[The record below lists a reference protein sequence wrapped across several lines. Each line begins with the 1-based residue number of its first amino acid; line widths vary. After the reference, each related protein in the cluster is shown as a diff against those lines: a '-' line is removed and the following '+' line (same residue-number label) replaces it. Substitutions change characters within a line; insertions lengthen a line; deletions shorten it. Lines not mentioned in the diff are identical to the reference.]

1 MKALVIAPQPF
12 FTPRGTPFSVYY
24 RTLVTSE
31 LGVAVDLL
39 TYGQGEDV
47 DIPGVRIIRLP
58 GFLSRAPVK
67 TGPSLRKLYLDV
79 FLFLWTTALLVRHRY
94 TIVHAHE
101 EAVFF
106 CRFLKPLFGFKLIYD
121 MHSSL
126 PQQLTNFNFTQSRPL
141 IRLFT
146 WLENS
151 AIRAA
156 DMVITICPSLAEYVL
171 DLGVPEDKHL
181 LIENSIFDD
190 VRLLQPPAKAGGND
204 KRPGATRQAPVPEFP
219 ADRPLVVYAGT
230 LEHYQSID
238 LLLEGFA
245 HAWRTRPDAYLM
257 VLGGSADQV
266 AHYRAMADRLGLAGH
281 CTFTGRVPQQVAR
294 QFNTIA
300 SVLVSPRREG
310 MNTPLKIYEQLASCV
325 PLVATRIE
333 AHTQVLN
340 DDVAFLVEK
349 RPESMG
355 QGIVEA
361 LDPEGR
367 RTQVA
372 ENARRLYT
380 EHYSRDA
387 YERKMRHLFSAVGAC
402 AG

>member
-1 MKALVIAPQPF
+1 MKALIIAPQPF

-31 LGVAVDLL
+31 LGVPADLL
-39 TYGQGEDV
+39 TFGQGEDV
-47 DIPGVRIIRLP
+47 DIPGVRIVRLP
-58 GFLSRAPVK
+58 GFLSRTPVK
-67 TGPSLRKLYLDV
+67 TGPSLRKLFLDC
-79 FLFLWTTALLVRHRY
+79 FLFLWTLALLVRHRY

-126 PQQLTNFNFTQSRPL
+126 PQQLTNFNFTRSRLL
-141 IRLFT
+141 IGLFR
-146 WLENS
+146 WLENGS
-151 AIRAA
+151 IRAA
-156 DMVITICPSLAEYVL
+156 DMVITICPSLADYVL
-171 DLGVPEDKHL
+171 GLGTPEEKHV
-181 LIENSIFDD
+181 LIENSIFDN
-190 VRLLQPPAKAGGND
+190 VRLRRQSAVTGDDNSHVETGQSPL
-204 KRPGATRQAPVPEFP
+204 PGIPT
-219 ADRPLVVYAGT
+219 DRPLVVYAGT

-245 HAWRTRPDAYLM
+245 HALRTRPDAYLI
-257 VLGGSADQV
+257 VLGGNPDQV
-266 AHYRAMADRLGLAGH
+266 DHYRAMADRLGLSGH
-281 CTFTGRVPQQVAR
+281 CTFTGRVPQPIAR
-294 QFNTIA
+294 HFNTIA

-310 MNTPLKIYEQLASCV
+310 MNTPLKIYEQLASGV

-340 DDVAFLVEK
+340 DEVAFLVEK
-349 RPESMG
+349 TPESMG
-355 QGIVEA
+355 QGLIEA
-361 LDPEGR
+361 LAPDGR
-367 RTQVA
+367 RNQVVK
-372 ENARRLYT
+372 NARRLYT
-380 EHYSRDA
+380 QHYSRDA